1 MTIIR
6 GNLKGMDLSGLSQKE
21 QFQLAVFYT
30 AWNKP
35 QPELMSRKYWK
46 QEYTD
51 DGYQLQGQV
60 NISDICEEVGMDYAN
75 EIDDR
80 EAAYEQEQEE
90 QDKQKHSDVTMPD
103 DMEHISSV

>member
-30 AWNKP
+30 AWNRT
-35 QPELMSRKYWK
+35 QPELMPRKYWK

-51 DGYQLQGQV
+51 DGYELTGQV
-60 NISDICEEVGMDYAN
+60 NIRDICDEVSLDYDN
-75 EIDDR
+75 ELEDR
-80 EAAYEQEQEE
+80 EAAYEQEQEQ
-90 QDKQKHSDVTMPD
+90 QDKQQHAGVTMPE
-103 DMEHISSV
+103 DMENTTAV